1 MKLSIDGIKD
11 KTAWEEAGIK
21 LPAYDVR
28 KVAEDTKASPE
39 WVHFGIGN
47 IFRIFIGGIAD
58 SLIEHKRRQ
67 DAYEQ
72 GENERLMGDIRRL
85 SEAARRTAAW
95 ADRVEGEKI
104 GDIPDRDKYMM
115 GGRAYIGEQSRKM
128 QQRRKNIERPL

>member
-28 KVAEDTKASPE
+28 KVAENTKASPV

-58 SLIEHKRRQ
+58 SLIE
-67 DAYEQ
+67 Q
-72 GENERLMGDIRRL
+72 GCQIKGLH
-85 SEAARRTAAW
+85 AW
-95 ADRVEGEKI
+95 
-104 GDIPDRDKYMM
+104 
-115 GGRAYIGEQSRKM
+115 
-128 QQRRKNIERPL
+128 RPLILMLWIRFMSRLTILLWRLH